1 MKARMVLAVVIVGLL
16 LTLSTYGN
24 AADRN
29 SRDKNTVGSGNI
41 KHVLLLSIDGMHPVV
56 LRISE
61 LPIPAAPR
69 NWLSGFS
76 HDDTNVMMLVSNPG
90 LRGNTVTIP
99 VTTMQV
105 APTILKVLGLNP
117 SALQSVQQEGTETLP
132 KLF

>member
-41 KHVLLLSIDGMHPVV
+41 KHVLLLSIDGMHAVV

-69 NWLSGFS
+69 NWLSTAAS
-76 HDDTNVMMLVSNPG
+76 
-90 LRGNTVTIP
+90 R
-99 VTTMQV
+99 TTT
-105 APTILKVLGLNP
+105 PT
-117 SALQSVQQEGTETLP
+117 S
-132 KLF
+132 